1 MEIFSC
7 YDNILMHNILIRI
20 FSFTFVKLKIVCC
33 HDGEQF
39 IVKTRRFHWI
49 VSALLSGNNFNNK
62 TDNTMKKYKYNS
74 IGTVPKSNNKLVE
87 SDTPNKLVLVRKD
100 MDANEH
106 ARLSNSMLRN
116 KFKQMNIRDYTTL
129 YLDTNSRK

>member
-1 MEIFSC
+1 
-7 YDNILMHNILIRI
+7 
-20 FSFTFVKLKIVCC
+20 
-33 HDGEQF
+33 
-39 IVKTRRFHWI
+39 
-49 VSALLSGNNFNNK
+49 
-62 TDNTMKKYKYNS
+62 MKKYKYNS